1 MTFGIIGGGMIA
13 KFHAR
18 AIQAIEGSEL
28 GGIYAR
34 DPAKAKA
41 LGKEF
46 GCRYYSNLAEL
57 LNNPSI
63 DIVTIATPSGAHL
76 EPCLAA
82 AKAGKHIVCEKPLE
96 INPNRI
102 QQMIHAAKEAGV
114 VLSGIFNR
122 RFNPALQHLKL
133 ALENNRFG
141 QLTLC
146 DAQIKWFRD
155 QAYYDSGAWRG
166 TWEFDGGGAL
176 MNQAIHTIDQ
186 LLYLVGPVKRLTATV
201 ATLTHTGIEVEDT
214 AVALL
219 EFENGARGSIQAS
232 TGCYATDGHPAQ
244 IQICG
249 ESGSVF
255 MKDEKFSVWDFK
267 DSLPE
272 DAIVHNTLMEG
283 NEKALGA
290 SDPKAITY
298 IGHQR
303 NFEDVIDAVQ
313 NNRTPLISGQEA
325 LKSVQLITAI
335 YASARNNGAWIAL

>member
-18 AIQAIEGSEL
+18 AIQALEGSEL

-34 DPAKAKA
+34 DPAKAEA

-166 TWEFDGGGAL
+166 TWDLDGGGTL

-186 LLYLVGPVKRLTATV
+186 LLYLVGPVKRLSGSV
-201 ATLTHTGIEVEDT
+201 ATLTHTRIEVEDT

-232 TGCYATDGHPAQ
+232 TGCYASDGHPAQ

-290 SDPKAITY
+290 SDPKAINY

-303 NFEDVIDAVQ
+303 NFEDVIEAVQ